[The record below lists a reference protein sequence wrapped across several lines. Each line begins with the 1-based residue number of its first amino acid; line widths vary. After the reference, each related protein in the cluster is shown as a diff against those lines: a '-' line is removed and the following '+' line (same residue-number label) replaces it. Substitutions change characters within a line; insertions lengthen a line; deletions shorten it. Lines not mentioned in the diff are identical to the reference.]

1 MLMKHCFNTSAPIL
15 ATQSVSGCRPAS
27 GQDGLIE
34 HRLALIDLHTG
45 QVHRVAGHPVI
56 LQTSDPETA
65 AASLLR
71 NRDPRRW
78 SVQVLH

>member
-15 ATQSVSGCRPAS
+15 ATRSVAGCRPAS

-34 HRLALIDLHTG
+34 HRLALIDLHNG
-45 QVHRVAGHPVI
+45 QVDRVAAHPVI
-56 LQTSDPETA
+56 LHTSDPKVA

-71 NRDPRRW
+71 NRDPWRW